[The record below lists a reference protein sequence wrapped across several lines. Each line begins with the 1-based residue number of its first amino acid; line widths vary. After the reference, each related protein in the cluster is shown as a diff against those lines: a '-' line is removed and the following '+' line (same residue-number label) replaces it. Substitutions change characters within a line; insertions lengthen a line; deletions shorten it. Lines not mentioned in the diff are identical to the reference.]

1 MKNKYIKKII
11 IGTWSLSGDFGF
23 VSKKNIYKV
32 FEKSINNNLFEFDTA
47 PTYGRGKIHKIL
59 SEMFK
64 NNKIIKINT
73 KCGYSLGGVKTF
85 NISDI
90 VKSVDR
96 SLKEF
101 GKINTLFLHN
111 PRNEII
117 DWTKILTIL
126 EGYKKKK
133 HITNIG
139 ISFARDFYFSKDII
153 NRFDFVQDEINLLR
167 PNSINF
173 FSNLKPKLMAR
184 SPLASGCLSGKLEID
199 TKFSKNDYRAQW
211 LTDKQRLNNII
222 FQINEIKKISGNNLR
237 NFAKFFLLQNNNID
251 SVIFGIK
258 KPSHIDELIDK
269 IENYKRIP
277 KIKIKKIQHLANL
290 KFNLPIGKI
299 GY

>member
-126 EGYKKKK
+126 EGYKKK
-133 HITNIG
+133 NILL
-139 ISFARDFYFSKDII
+139 ILAFHL
-153 NRFDFVQDEINLLR
+153 QEI
-167 PNSINF
+167 F
-173 FSNLKPKLMAR
+173 
-184 SPLASGCLSGKLEID
+184 
-199 TKFSKNDYRAQW
+199 
-211 LTDKQRLNNII
+211 I
-222 FQINEIKKISGNNLR
+222 FQKI
-237 NFAKFFLLQNNNID
+237 
-251 SVIFGIK
+251 
-258 KPSHIDELIDK
+258 
-269 IENYKRIP
+269 
-277 KIKIKKIQHLANL
+277 
-290 KFNLPIGKI
+290 
-299 GY
+299 